1 MHTDRCYLVT
11 GGTRGIG
18 RAVTEEL
25 LRSGARVAFTYR
37 SSSEA
42 AEELKARYGD
52 QVLAIQAD
60 AEDLQQA
67 RDAVTHVREAFGA
80 LDGLVINAGITRD
93 KPLFLMQEEEWDE
106 VLRINLKGTYNYARA
121 AIYDFVKQKAGRI
134 VCMTSVSGL
143 SGSAGQ
149 TNYSAAKA
157 GQIGFVRSLSKET
170 ARYGITVNA
179 VAPGYIETD
188 MWEAMKEEARNQ
200 ALSSIPMG
208 KAGRAEDVA
217 HAVSFLLSPRA
228 GYVTGTVLVVDGG
241 LSS

>member
-1 MHTDRCYLVT
+1 MQKEACYLVT

-25 LRSGARVAFTYR
+25 LNTGARVAFTYR
-37 SSSEA
+37 SSGEA

-52 QVLAIQAD
+52 RVLPVRAD
-60 AEDLQQA
+60 AEHLEQA
-67 RDAVTHVREAFGA
+67 RETVAQVREAFGA
-80 LDGLVINAGITRD
+80 LDGLIINAGITRD

-106 VLRINLKGTYNYARA
+106 VLRVNLKGTYNYARA
-121 AIYDFVKQKAGRI
+121 AIYEFVKQKSGRI
-134 VCMTSVSGL
+134 VCMTSVSGIT
-143 SGSAGQ
+143 GSPGQ

-157 GQIGFVRSLSKET
+157 GQIGFVRSLSKEV
-170 ARYGITVNA
+170 ARHGITVNA

-188 MWEAMKEEARNQ
+188 MWEAMREEARTH

-208 KAGRAEDVA
+208 RAGRPEDVA
-217 HAVSFLLSPRA
+217 HAVSFLLSPQA
-228 GYVTGTVLVVDGG
+228 GYITGSVLVVDGG